1 MPVGASVAC
10 TRILGCAGGDDD
22 ASAKA
27 LRGDDDTEVEETP
40 MRADDAPSIA
50 ASTSTLLLSPPEE
63 RERWCTHWRL
73 QGQPWRSEPEIS
85 EERQTELAERRAVA
99 AAIAQGSF
107 PFAGDELALTRADVE
122 WLLATHEDGR
132 GPVEWGDP
140 AQRTRVGLDL
150 RGARLS
156 GADLRGLPLA
166 GLVGGLPEH
175 EWRNA
180 SPRQIEAAALHLE
193 RADLSEAHLEG
204 ALLEG
209 AHLERARLRG
219 AFLDGA
225 ILSFARMEGAYLRE
239 ARLESAALLGAGLE
253 GAILHNAR
261 LAGANLSNARLA
273 GAELYSAHLEGAR
286 LGEAALGGT
295 TLAHDDLER
304 LRRWLP
310 DFAETLPG
318 ADLRGV
324 FFDNATALDGADL
337 GDEAAGCASMSDV
350 RWGGV
355 NLAVVDWAAVKL
367 IGDEREAW
375 IPIERAGRPKDAE
388 ARLAEFREAVR
399 ANRQLVV
406 ALRDQGLNEEADRF
420 AYRAQHLQREVL
432 LRQALR
438 GDGASRVSFVRRA
451 QRFGAYLFS
460 GFLDLLAGYGYKP
473 GRSLVAYLLF
483 IVAFAGLYLRLGGSV
498 HPALSPLAAL
508 IFSITSFHGR
518 GFFPGGV
525 ALDNPLTVVAAAEA
539 IVGLII
545 EISFI
550 ATFTQRFFGK

>member
-1 MPVGASVAC
+1 
-10 TRILGCAGGDDD
+10 
-22 ASAKA
+22 
-27 LRGDDDTEVEETP
+27 
-40 MRADDAPSIA
+40 MRANNAPSTP
-50 ASTSTLLLSPPEE
+50 TSTLLLTPAEE
-63 RERWCTHWRL
+63 RDRWVTHWRS
-73 QGQPWRSEPEIS
+73 QGQPWRSEPELDAA
-85 EERQTELAERRAVA
+85 RQTELADRRIVA
-99 AAIAQGSF
+99 AEVAQGSF

-132 GPVEWGDP
+132 GPIDWADP
-140 AQRTRVGLDL
+140 AQRARVGLDL

-156 GADLRGLPLA
+156 GVDLRGLPLA
-166 GLVGGLPEH
+166 GLIGGLPEH

-180 SPRQIEAAALHLE
+180 SPRQIEAAATHLE
-193 RADLSEAHLEG
+193 RADLSDAHLEG

-225 ILSFARMEGAYLRE
+225 ILSFARLEGAYLRE

-253 GAILHNAR
+253 GVILHNAR
-261 LAGANLSNARLA
+261 LAGANLSNVRLA
-273 GAELYSAHLEGAR
+273 GAELYGAHLEGAR
-286 LGEAALGGT
+286 LGEAALGGRSF
-295 TLAHDDLER
+295 AHDDLER

-310 DFAETLPG
+310 ELTGALSG
-318 ADLRGV
+318 ADLGGA

-337 GDEAAGCASMSDV
+337 GDEASGCASLADV

-355 NLAVVDWAAVKL
+355 NLAVVDWGPVKML
-367 IGDEREAW
+367 GDEREAW
-375 IPIERAGRPKDAE
+375 SQLDRGGRPKDAE
-388 ARLAEFREAVR
+388 TRVADFRDAVR
-399 ANRQLVV
+399 ANRQVVV

-420 AYRAQHLQREVL
+420 AYRAQRLQREVL
-432 LRQALR
+432 RRQALQGEGR
-438 GDGASRVSFVRRA
+438 PAHASLARRA
-451 QRFGAYLFS
+451 QRFSAYLFS
-460 GFLDLLAGYGYKP
+460 GSLDLLAGYGYKP

-483 IVAFAGLYLRLGGSV
+483 ILAFAGMYLRLGGTV

-539 IVGLII
+539 IVGLVI